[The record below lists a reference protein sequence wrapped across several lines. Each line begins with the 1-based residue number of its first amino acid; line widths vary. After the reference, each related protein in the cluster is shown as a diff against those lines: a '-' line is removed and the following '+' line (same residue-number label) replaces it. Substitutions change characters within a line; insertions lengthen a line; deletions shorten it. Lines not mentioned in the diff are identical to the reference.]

1 METPTTEREAN
12 LAAVKVDV
20 AVIRANYATK
30 ADIGELRADMHKAT
44 VDVQRWI
51 IATFIGLFVGFGGL
65 FLAMNNA
72 LKPVSGHAAQP
83 APIIVTTP
91 QTVAPPTAPSPAPPK

>member
-1 METPTTEREAN
+1 METHTAELEAG

-20 AVIRANYATK
+20 AIIRSNYATK

-44 VDVQRWI
+44 VDVQRWM

-65 FLAMNNA
+65 FLAMSNA
-72 LKPVSGHAAQP
+72 LKPSSGHAAQP
-83 APIIVTTP
+83 APNIVTTP
-91 QTVAPPTAPSPAPPK
+91 QALTPPTTPAPAPPK